1 MVSKNS
7 RIRAFGVAF
16 KGLFSLFREFHFK
29 IHITAL
35 LTVIVA
41 GFYFHISS
49 AHWVN
54 ILLISA
60 LVLSL
65 EAVNSAIE
73 NLADAVHP
81 DRHPLIGK
89 CKDIA
94 AGAVLIAAIFAVAIA
109 AIIFTPY
116 IVEA

>member
-1 MVSKNS
+1 MVSNKN
-7 RIRAFGVAF
+7 RIRAFAVAF
-16 KGLFSLFREFHFK
+16 KGIFSLFSEFHFR

-35 LTVIVA
+35 VTVIIA

-49 AHWVN
+49 ANWVS
-54 ILLISA
+54 ILLVSG

-65 EAVNSAIE
+65 EAINSAIE

-94 AGAVLIAAIFAVAIA
+94 AGAVLIASIFAVAIA
-109 AIIFTPY
+109 AIIFTPH
-116 IVEA
+116 ILEA